1 MSLEIL
7 NLQAADNPS
16 ARGIGRARR
25 VAFKTAHPDL
35 LMGSPELIS
44 DPVALGMC
52 LLEEAIHLRGYIET
66 ASLALTLA
74 VDAAWEPAKNRV
86 EYKLPPRRPP
96 LERARSPTGGGG
108 REPPTPP
115 TVAPQRAAPR
125 ATATS
130 GAPPRPP
137 ESPRARSDHK
147 AARQAAQNEATR
159 VRREQDAR
167 RRRQERYQA
176 EQPQPEP
183 PPPRMARLK
192 LGSGVGWRSDN
203 RHFRILAGCGAGA
216 PQRKFLGYD
225 SVEPIFCHYADVS
238 RLGT

>member
-1 MSLEIL
+1 
-7 NLQAADNPS
+7 
-16 ARGIGRARR
+16 
-25 VAFKTAHPDL
+25 
-35 LMGSPELIS
+35 MGSPELIS

-216 PQRKFLGYD
+216 PRRKILGYD
-225 SVEPIFCHYADVS
+225 SSVEPIFCHCADVS

>member
-86 EYKLPPRRPP
+86 KYKLPPRRPP

-108 REPPTPP
+108 R
-115 TVAPQRAAPR
+115 
-125 ATATS
+125 
-130 GAPPRPP
+130 
-137 ESPRARSDHK
+137 
-147 AARQAAQNEATR
+147 
-159 VRREQDAR
+159 
-167 RRRQERYQA
+167 
-176 EQPQPEP
+176 
-183 PPPRMARLK
+183 
-192 LGSGVGWRSDN
+192 
-203 RHFRILAGCGAGA
+203 
-216 PQRKFLGYD
+216 
-225 SVEPIFCHYADVS
+225 
-238 RLGT
+238 